1 MAFKTVIYPAIVQV
15 KYDQHQEKLL
25 KIAQQMNG
33 TRSVHVLI
41 DGAAALS
48 VEDSVKKTVLSEPLN
63 DIQSAAAV
71 AASTLIPAMKSQN
84 GRESYYRF
92 V

>member
-1 MAFKTVIYPAIVQV
+1 V
-15 KYDQHQEKLL
+15 
-25 KIAQQMNG
+25 KIAQRMNG

-41 DGAAALS
+41 DGAASLS
-48 VEDSVKKTVLSEPLN
+48 VEDSVKKTILSEPLN
-63 DIQSAAAV
+63 DIQSA

>member
-1 MAFKTVIYPAIVQV
+1 MYIIGFVVVQA

-25 KIAQQMNG
+25 KIAQMMNG

-41 DGAAALS
+41 DGVSLS
-48 VEDSVKKTVLSEPLN
+48 AEDSVKKTILSEPLN
-63 DIQSAAAV
+63 DIQSAP
-71 AASTLIPAMKSQN
+71 STLIPTVKSHN